1 MDMLS
6 YWEKSSF
13 IHHGLI
19 VVGGGIVGLSTALHY
34 QLAHPKKKVVVIERG
49 LFPSGASTKNAGFVC
64 FGSISELAENARTD
78 SQDELLSL
86 VEKRYKGGLELRQL
100 LGDKRID
107 YRLVGGYELDF
118 QGDLHER
125 IFTFNDWLR
134 PLFKRPVFSDAR
146 DNIPAFSFEQTIVKG
161 LVKNQF
167 EGSIDTGKM
176 MDAFARKA
184 REAGVQFYTQ
194 TDVLHY
200 VEQANGVEVAVS
212 TAEGTL
218 QLMAD
223 QLALCTNAFTKVL
236 LPEADL
242 VPGRGM
248 VIVTKPLK
256 WAPPRGTFHYH
267 SGYNYFRN
275 AGNRILLGG
284 ARHLDLKGEATTQE
298 GINSRL
304 ESQLKEDLKS
314 FIAPERPLE
323 VDYAW
328 SGIMAF
334 GEGKSPLLLHPS
346 PRVHAAVRL
355 GGMGV
360 ALGTGLGKELALH
373 LGATMS

>member
-1 MDMLS
+1 MLS

-146 DNIPAFSFEQTIVKG
+146 DKIPSFGFDQMKVKG
-161 LVKNQF
+161 LVKNTF

-184 REAGVQFYTQ
+184 RETGVQFYTQ
-194 TDVLHY
+194 TEVLRY
-200 VEQANGVEVAVS
+200 EEQTKGVEITVS
-212 TAEGTL
+212 TTDGPL
-218 QLMAD
+218 QLFTD
-223 QLALCTNAFTKVL
+223 QLALCTNAFTKTL
-236 LPEADL
+236 LPNADL
-242 VPGRGM
+242 EPGRGM
-248 VIVTKPLK
+248 ILITKPLT
-256 WAPPRGTFHYH
+256 WAPPQGTFHYH

-284 ARHLDLKGEATTQE
+284 ARHLDLKGETTTKE
-298 GINSRL
+298 GINIL
-304 ESQLKEDLKS
+304 LNEQLIEDLKS

-323 VDYAW
+323 IDYAW

-334 GEGKSPLLLHPS
+334 GEGKAPLLLHPS
-346 PRVHAAVRL
+346 ARVHAAVRL

-360 ALGTGLGKELALH
+360 ALGTGLGKELAQQLD
-373 LGATMS
+373 ATAF

>member
-1 MDMLS
+1 MLS
-6 YWEKSSF
+6 YWERSSF
-13 IHHGLI
+13 IHHDLIIVGSGL
-19 VVGGGIVGLSTALHY
+19 VGLSTALHY
-34 QLAHPKKKVVVIERG
+34 QLAHPKKKVAVIERG

-64 FGSISELAENARTD
+64 FGSISELAENTRTD

-100 LGDKRID
+100 LGDQRID
-107 YRLVGGYELDF
+107 YRPVGGYELDF
-118 QGDLHER
+118 NGELYER
-125 IFTFNDWLR
+125 INTFNDWLK
-134 PLFKRPVFSDAR
+134 PLFKHPVFSDAR
-146 DNIPAFSFEQTIVKG
+146 DKIPAFGFNQMKVKG

-194 TDVLHY
+194 TEVLHY
-200 VEQANGVEVAVS
+200 VEQTNGVEVAVS
-212 TAEGTL
+212 TAEGSL
-218 QLMAD
+218 QLFTG
-223 QLALCTNAFTKVL
+223 QLALCTNAFTKAL

-242 VPGRGM
+242 EPGRGM
-248 VIVTKPLK
+248 VLVTKPLT
-256 WAPPRGTFHYH
+256 WTPPQGTFHYH

-284 ARHLDLKGEATTQE
+284 ARHLDLKGEATTKE

-323 VDYAW
+323 IDYAW

-334 GEGKSPLLLHPS
+334 GEGKAPLLLNPS
-346 PRVHAAVRL
+346 SRVQAAVRL

-360 ALGTGLGKELALH
+360 ALGTGLGKELAQR
-373 LGATMS
+373 LGATTS

>member
-1 MDMLS
+1 MLS

-34 QLAHPKKKVVVIERG
+34 QLAHPKKKVAVIERG

-64 FGSISELAENARTD
+64 FGSISELAENTRTD

-100 LGDKRID
+100 LGDQRID
-107 YRLVGGYELDF
+107 YRPVGGYELDF
-118 QGDLHER
+118 NGELHER
-125 IFTFNDWLR
+125 INTFNDWLK
-134 PLFKRPVFSDAR
+134 PLFKHPVFSDAR
-146 DNIPAFSFEQTIVKG
+146 DKIPAFGFDQTKVKG

-176 MDAFARKA
+176 MDAFARKV

-194 TDVLHY
+194 TEVLHY
-200 VEQANGVEVAVS
+200 VEQTNGVEVAVS
-212 TAEGTL
+212 TAEGSL
-218 QLMAD
+218 QLFTG
-223 QLALCTNAFTKVL
+223 QLALCTNAFTKAL

-242 VPGRGM
+242 EPGRGM
-248 VIVTKPLK
+248 VLVTKPLT
-256 WAPPRGTFHYH
+256 WTPPQGTFHYH

-284 ARHLDLKGEATTQE
+284 ARHLDLKGEATTKE

-304 ESQLKEDLKS
+304 ESQLKDDLKS

-323 VDYAW
+323 IDYAW

-334 GEGKSPLLLHPS
+334 GEGKAPLLLHPS
-346 PRVHAAVRL
+346 SRVHAAVRL

-360 ALGTGLGKELALH
+360 ALGTGLGKELAQR
-373 LGATMS
+373 LGATTS

>member
-1 MDMLS
+1 MLS
-6 YWEKSSF
+6 YWERSSF
-13 IHHGLI
+13 IHHDLIIVGSGL
-19 VVGGGIVGLSTALHY
+19 VGLSTALHY
-34 QLAHPKKKVVVIERG
+34 QLTHPEKKVAVIERG

-100 LGDKRID
+100 LGDQHID
-107 YRLVGGYELDF
+107 YRPVGGYELDF
-118 QGDLHER
+118 NGELHER
-125 IFTFNDWLR
+125 IDTFNDWLK
-134 PLFKRPVFSDAR
+134 PLFKHPVFSDSRAK
-146 DNIPAFSFEQTIVKG
+146 ITAFGFDQTTVKG

-194 TDVLHY
+194 TEVLHY
-200 VEQANGVEVAVS
+200 VEQTNGVEVAVS
-212 TAEGTL
+212 TAEGSL
-218 QLMAD
+218 QLFTG
-223 QLALCTNAFTKVL
+223 QLALCTNAFTKAL

-242 VPGRGM
+242 EPGRGM
-248 VIVTKPLK
+248 VLVTKPLT
-256 WAPPRGTFHYH
+256 WPPPQGTFHYH

-284 ARHLDLKGEATTQE
+284 ARHLDLKGETTTKE

-304 ESQLKEDLKS
+304 ESQLKEDLKR
-314 FIAPERPLE
+314 FIAPKRPLE
-323 VDYAW
+323 IDYAW

-360 ALGTGLGKELALH
+360 ALGTGLGKELAQQ
-373 LGATMS
+373 LGATTS

>member
-1 MDMLS
+1 MLS

-13 IHHGLI
+13 IHHDLI

-34 QLAHPKKKVVVIERG
+34 QLAHPKKKVAVVERG
-49 LFPSGASTKNAGFVC
+49 LFPSGASSKNAGFVC

-100 LGDKRID
+100 LGDQHID
-107 YRLVGGYELDF
+107 YRPVGGYELDF

-125 IFTFNDWLR
+125 MFAFNDWLK
-134 PLFKRPVFSDAR
+134 PLFKHPVFSDVR
-146 DNIPAFSFEQTIVKG
+146 DKIPAFGFDQTKIKG

-176 MDAFARKA
+176 MDAFARKV

-194 TDVLHY
+194 TAVLHY
-200 VEQANGVEVAVS
+200 VEQTNGVEVAVS
-212 TAEGTL
+212 TAEGSL
-218 QLMAD
+218 QLFTG
-223 QLALCTNAFTKVL
+223 QLALCTNAFTKAL

-242 VPGRGM
+242 EPGRGM
-248 VIVTKPLK
+248 VLVTKPLT
-256 WAPPRGTFHYH
+256 WTPPQGTFHYH

-284 ARHLDLKGEATTQE
+284 ARHLDLKGETTTKE

-304 ESQLKEDLKS
+304 ESQLKEDLKR
-314 FIAPERPLE
+314 FIAPKRALE
-323 VDYAW
+323 IDYAW

-346 PRVHAAVRL
+346 PRVQAAVRL

-360 ALGTGLGKELALH
+360 ALGTGLGKELAQQ
-373 LGATMS
+373 LGATTS

>member
-1 MDMLS
+1 MLS
-6 YWEKSSF
+6 YWERSSF
-13 IHHGLI
+13 IHHDLIIVGSGL
-19 VVGGGIVGLSTALHY
+19 VGLSTALHY
-34 QLAHPKKKVVVIERG
+34 QLAHPKKKVAVIERG

-64 FGSISELAENARTD
+64 FGSISELAENTRTD

-100 LGDKRID
+100 LGDQRID
-107 YRLVGGYELDF
+107 YRPVGGYELDF
-118 QGDLHER
+118 NGELYER
-125 IFTFNDWLR
+125 INTFNDWLK
-134 PLFKRPVFSDAR
+134 PLFKHPVFSDAR
-146 DNIPAFSFEQTIVKG
+146 DKIPAFGFDQTKVKG

-194 TDVLHY
+194 TEVLHY
-200 VEQANGVEVAVS
+200 VEQTNGVEVAVS
-212 TAEGTL
+212 TAEGSL
-218 QLMAD
+218 QLFTG
-223 QLALCTNAFTKVL
+223 QLALCTNAFTKAL

-242 VPGRGM
+242 EPGRGM
-248 VIVTKPLK
+248 VLVTKPLT
-256 WAPPRGTFHYH
+256 WTPPQGTFHYH

-284 ARHLDLKGEATTQE
+284 ARHLDLKGEATTKE

-323 VDYAW
+323 IDYAW

-334 GEGKSPLLLHPS
+334 GEGKAPLLLNPS
-346 PRVHAAVRL
+346 SRVQAAVRL

-360 ALGTGLGKELALH
+360 ALGTGLGKELAQR
-373 LGATMS
+373 LGATTS

>member
-1 MDMLS
+1 MLS

-13 IHHGLI
+13 IHHDLI
-19 VVGGGIVGLSTALHY
+19 VVGGGIVGLSTALHF
-34 QLAHPKKKVVVIERG
+34 QLAHPKKKVAIIERG

-194 TDVLHY
+194 TEVLHY

-212 TAEGTL
+212 TTDGPL
-218 QLMAD
+218 QLFTV
-223 QLALCTNAFTKVL
+223 QLALCTNAFTKTL
-236 LPEADL
+236 LPDADL
-242 VPGRGM
+242 EPGRGM
-248 VIVTKPLK
+248 VVITKPLT
-256 WAPPRGTFHYH
+256 WAPPQGTFHYH

-275 AGNRILLGG
+275 SGNRILLGG

-298 GINSRL
+298 GINSL
-304 ESQLKEDLKS
+304 LKEQLIEDLGN
-314 FIAPERPLE
+314 FIAPNRPVE
-323 VDYAW
+323 IDYAW

-334 GEGKSPLLLHPS
+334 GEGKAPLLLHPS
-346 PRVHAAVRL
+346 ARVHAAVRL

-360 ALGTGLGKELALH
+360 ALGTGLGKELAQH
-373 LGATMS
+373 LGATTS

>member
-1 MDMLS
+1 MLS

-194 TDVLHY
+194 TEVLHY

-223 QLALCTNAFTKVL
+223 QLALCTNAFTKAL

-275 AGNRILLGG
+275 VGNRILLGG

>member
-1 MDMLS
+1 MLS
-6 YWEKSSF
+6 YWERSSF
-13 IHHGLI
+13 IHHDLIIVGSGL
-19 VVGGGIVGLSTALHY
+19 VGLSTALHY
-34 QLAHPKKKVVVIERG
+34 QLTHPEKKVAVIERG

-100 LGDKRID
+100 LGDQHID
-107 YRLVGGYELDF
+107 YRPVGGYELDF
-118 QGDLHER
+118 NGELHER
-125 IFTFNDWLR
+125 IDTFNDWLK
-134 PLFKRPVFSDAR
+134 PLFKHPVFSDAR
-146 DNIPAFSFEQTIVKG
+146 DKIPAFGFDQTTVKG

-176 MDAFARKA
+176 MDAFARKV

-194 TDVLHY
+194 TAVLHY
-200 VEQANGVEVAVS
+200 VEQTNGVEVAVS
-212 TAEGTL
+212 TAEGSL
-218 QLMAD
+218 QLFTG
-223 QLALCTNAFTKVL
+223 QLALCTNAFTKAL

-242 VPGRGM
+242 EPGRGM
-248 VIVTKPLK
+248 VLVTKPMA
-256 WAPPRGTFHYH
+256 WTPPQGTFHYN

-284 ARHLDLKGEATTQE
+284 ARHLDLKGEATTKE

-323 VDYAW
+323 IDYAW

-334 GEGKSPLLLHPS
+334 GEGKAPLLLNPS
-346 PRVHAAVRL
+346 SRVHAAVRL

-360 ALGTGLGKELALH
+360 ALGTGLGKELAQR
-373 LGATMS
+373 LGTTTS

>member
-1 MDMLS
+1 MLS

-13 IHHGLI
+13 IHHDLI
-19 VVGGGIVGLSTALHY
+19 VVGGGIVGLSTALHF
-34 QLAHPKKKVVVIERG
+34 QLAHPKKKVAIIERG

-100 LGDKRID
+100 LGDQRID
-107 YRLVGGYELDF
+107 YRPVGGYELDF
-118 QGDLHER
+118 NGELHER
-125 IFTFNDWLR
+125 INTFNDWLK
-134 PLFKRPVFSDAR
+134 PLFKHPVFSDAR
-146 DNIPAFSFEQTIVKG
+146 DKIPAFGFDQTKVKG

-194 TDVLHY
+194 TEVLHY
-200 VEQANGVEVAVS
+200 VEQTNGVEVAVS
-212 TAEGTL
+212 TAEGSL
-218 QLMAD
+218 QLFTG
-223 QLALCTNAFTKVL
+223 QLALCTNAFTKAL

-242 VPGRGM
+242 EPGRGM
-248 VIVTKPLK
+248 VLVTKPLT
-256 WAPPRGTFHYH
+256 WTPPQGTFHYH

-284 ARHLDLKGEATTQE
+284 ARHLDLKGEATTKE

-323 VDYAW
+323 IDYAW

-334 GEGKSPLLLHPS
+334 GEGKAPLLLNPS
-346 PRVHAAVRL
+346 SRVHAAVRL

-360 ALGTGLGKELALH
+360 ALGTGLGKELAQR
-373 LGATMS
+373 LGATTS

>member
-1 MDMLS
+1 MLS

-13 IHHGLI
+13 IHHDLI
-19 VVGGGIVGLSTALHY
+19 VVGSGLVGLSTALDY
-34 QLAHPKKKVVVIERG
+34 QLAHPEKKVAVIERG

-64 FGSISELAENARTD
+64 FGSISELAENTRTD

-100 LGDKRID
+100 LGDQRID
-107 YRLVGGYELDF
+107 YRPVGGYELDF
-118 QGDLHER
+118 NGELHER
-125 IFTFNDWLR
+125 INTFNDWLK
-134 PLFKRPVFSDAR
+134 PLFKHPVFSDAR
-146 DNIPAFSFEQTIVKG
+146 DKIPSFGFDQTKVKG

-176 MDAFARKA
+176 MDAFARKV

-194 TDVLHY
+194 TEVLHY
-200 VEQANGVEVAVS
+200 VEQTNGVEVAVS
-212 TAEGTL
+212 IAEGSL
-218 QLMAD
+218 QFFTS
-223 QLALCTNAFTKVL
+223 QLALCTNAFTKAL

-242 VPGRGM
+242 EPGRGM
-248 VIVTKPLK
+248 VLVTKPLT
-256 WAPPRGTFHYH
+256 WTPPQGTFHYH

-284 ARHLDLKGEATTQE
+284 ARHLDLKGETTTKE

-323 VDYAW
+323 IDYAW

-334 GEGKSPLLLHPS
+334 GEGKAPLLLHPS
-346 PRVHAAVRL
+346 SRVHAAVRL

-360 ALGTGLGKELALH
+360 ALGTGLGKELAQR
-373 LGATMS
+373 LGATTS

>member
-314 FIAPERPLE
+314 FIAPGRPLE

>member
-1 MDMLS
+1 MLS

-13 IHHGLI
+13 IHHDLI

-34 QLAHPKKKVVVIERG
+34 QLAHPKKKVAVVERG
-49 LFPSGASTKNAGFVC
+49 LFPSGASSKNAGFVC

-100 LGDKRID
+100 LGDQHID
-107 YRLVGGYELDF
+107 YRPVGGYELDF

-125 IFTFNDWLR
+125 MFAFNDWLK
-134 PLFKRPVFSDAR
+134 PLFKHPVFSDVR
-146 DNIPAFSFEQTIVKG
+146 DKIPAFGFDQTKIKG

-176 MDAFARKA
+176 MDAFARKV

-194 TDVLHY
+194 TAVLHY
-200 VEQANGVEVAVS
+200 VEQTNGVEVAVS
-212 TAEGTL
+212 TAEGSL
-218 QLMAD
+218 QLFTG
-223 QLALCTNAFTKVL
+223 QLALCTNAFTKAL

-242 VPGRGM
+242 EPGRGM
-248 VIVTKPLK
+248 VLVTKPLT
-256 WAPPRGTFHYH
+256 WTPPQGTFHYH

-284 ARHLDLKGEATTQE
+284 ARHLDLKGEATTKE

-323 VDYAW
+323 IDYAW

-334 GEGKSPLLLHPS
+334 GEGKAPLLLNPS
-346 PRVHAAVRL
+346 SRVHAAVRL

-360 ALGTGLGKELALH
+360 ALGTGLGKELAQR
-373 LGATMS
+373 LGATTS

>member
-1 MDMLS
+1 MLS

-13 IHHGLI
+13 IHHDLI
-19 VVGGGIVGLSTALHY
+19 VVGSGLVGLSTALHY
-34 QLAHPKKKVVVIERG
+34 QLAHPEKKVAVIERG

-100 LGDKRID
+100 LGDSNIN
-107 YRLVGGYELDF
+107 YRPVGGYELDF
-118 QGDLHER
+118 NGELHER
-125 IFTFNDWLR
+125 INTFNDWLKT
-134 PLFKRPVFSDAR
+134 LFKHPVFSDAR
-146 DNIPAFSFEQTIVKG
+146 DKIPSFGFDQTKVKG

-176 MDAFARKA
+176 MDAFARKV

-194 TDVLHY
+194 TEVLHY
-200 VEQANGVEVAVS
+200 VEQTNGVEVAVS
-212 TAEGTL
+212 TAEGSL
-218 QLMAD
+218 QFFTS
-223 QLALCTNAFTKVL
+223 QLALCTNAFTKAL

-242 VPGRGM
+242 EPGRGM
-248 VIVTKPLK
+248 VLVTKPLT
-256 WAPPRGTFHYH
+256 WTPPQGTFHYH

-284 ARHLDLKGEATTQE
+284 ARHLDLKGETTTKE

-323 VDYAW
+323 IDYAW

-334 GEGKSPLLLHPS
+334 GEGKAPLLLHPS
-346 PRVHAAVRL
+346 SRVHAAVRL

-360 ALGTGLGKELALH
+360 ALGTGLGKELAQH
-373 LGATMS
+373 LGATTS

>member
-1 MDMLS
+1 MLS

-13 IHHGLI
+13 IHHDLI

-34 QLAHPKKKVVVIERG
+34 QLAHPKKKVAVIERG
-49 LFPSGASTKNAGFVC
+49 LFPSGASSKNAGFVC

-100 LGDKRID
+100 LGDQHID
-107 YRLVGGYELDF
+107 YRPVGGYELDF
-118 QGDLHER
+118 NGELHER
-125 IFTFNDWLR
+125 IDTFNDWLK
-134 PLFKRPVFSDAR
+134 PLFKHPVFSDAR
-146 DNIPAFSFEQTIVKG
+146 DKIPAFGFDKTTVKG

-176 MDAFARKA
+176 MDAFARKV
-184 REAGVQFYTQ
+184 RKAGVQFYTQ
-194 TDVLHY
+194 TEVLHY
-200 VEQANGVEVAVS
+200 VEQTNGVEVAVS
-212 TAEGTL
+212 TAEGSL
-218 QLMAD
+218 QLFTG
-223 QLALCTNAFTKVL
+223 QLALCTNAFAKAL

-242 VPGRGM
+242 EPGRGM
-248 VIVTKPLK
+248 VIVTKPLT
-256 WAPPRGTFHYH
+256 WTPPQGTFHYH

-284 ARHLDLKGEATTQE
+284 ARHLDLKGETTTKE

-304 ESQLKEDLKS
+304 ESQLKEDLKR
-314 FIAPERPLE
+314 FIAPKRPLE
-323 VDYAW
+323 IDYAW

-360 ALGTGLGKELALH
+360 ALGTGLGKELAQQ
-373 LGATMS
+373 LGATKS

>member
-223 QLALCTNAFTKVL
+223 QLALCTNAFTKAL

-275 AGNRILLGG
+275 VGNRILLGG

>member
-34 QLAHPKKKVVVIERG
+34 QLAHPKKKVAVIERG

-64 FGSISELAENARTD
+64 FGSISELAENTRTD

-100 LGDKRID
+100 LGDQRID
-107 YRLVGGYELDF
+107 YRPVGGYELDF
-118 QGDLHER
+118 NGELHER
-125 IFTFNDWLR
+125 INTFNDWLK
-134 PLFKRPVFSDAR
+134 PLFKHPVFSDAR
-146 DNIPAFSFEQTIVKG
+146 DKIPAFGFDQTKVKG

-176 MDAFARKA
+176 MDAFARKV

-194 TDVLHY
+194 TEVLHY
-200 VEQANGVEVAVS
+200 VEQTNGVEVAVS
-212 TAEGTL
+212 TAEGSL
-218 QLMAD
+218 QLFTG
-223 QLALCTNAFTKVL
+223 QLALCTNAFTKAL

-242 VPGRGM
+242 EPGRGM
-248 VIVTKPLK
+248 VLVTKPLT
-256 WAPPRGTFHYH
+256 WTPPQGTFHYH

-284 ARHLDLKGEATTQE
+284 ARHLDLKGEATTKE

-334 GEGKSPLLLHPS
+334 GEGKAPLLLHPS
-346 PRVHAAVRL
+346 SRVHAAVRL

-360 ALGTGLGKELALH
+360 ALGTGLGKELAQR
-373 LGATMS
+373 LGATTS